1 MKISKSFKIY
11 IHIILAFL
19 ISKNVSADT
28 DFSKNIVIYEKP
40 KIIEELKFKDLNLQE
55 VDLTNKK
62 GNIMILN
69 FWATWCAPCR
79 REMPSL
85 EKLTF
90 ELPEIKVYAINME
103 KPNKLK
109 AQDFFKFIGVLSLD
123 IYFDPEL
130 KLVKQFKMRGLPTS
144 ILIDKNGKEFGR
156 IVGEIDFTNKE
167 FIKILKNRL
176 KIKNF
181 KNLKETLKVIFSE
194 INIQQS
200 KKNIIFFSPSG
211 ASFDSFKNFEDRG
224 HFFNQIIKKYINA
237 KR

>member
-11 IHIILAFL
+11 IHIILVFL
-19 ISKNVSADT
+19 ISKNVLADT

-40 KIIEELKFKDLNLQE
+40 KVIKELKFKDLNLQE
-55 VDLTNKK
+55 IDLTNKK

-69 FWATWCAPCR
+69 FWATWCMPCR

-85 EKLTF
+85 EKLTHKH
-90 ELPEIKVYAINME
+90 PEIKVYAINME

-156 IVGEIDFTNKE
+156 VVGEIDFVGDD
-167 FIKILKNRL
+167 FLKL
-176 KIKNF
+176 M
-181 KNLKETLKVIFSE
+181 
-194 INIQQS
+194 
-200 KKNIIFFSPSG
+200 
-211 ASFDSFKNFEDRG
+211 
-224 HFFNQIIKKYINA
+224 KKYI
-237 KR
+237 

>member
-11 IHIILAFL
+11 IHIIFVIL
-19 ISKNVSADT
+19 ISKNVFADG
-28 DFSKNIVIYEKP
+28 DFYKNVLIYEKP
-40 KIIEELKFKDLNLQE
+40 KAIKELKFKDLNLQD

-85 EKLTF
+85 EKLTHSF
-90 ELPEIKVYAINME
+90 PEIKVYAINME

-109 AQDFFKFIGVLSLD
+109 AQDFFKFLGVLSLD

-144 ILIDKNGKEFGR
+144 ILIDKNGNEFGR
-156 IVGEIDFTNKE
+156 IVGEIDFTDEK
-167 FIKILKNRL
+167 FIRL
-176 KIKNF
+176 M
-181 KNLKETLKVIFSE
+181 
-194 INIQQS
+194 
-200 KKNIIFFSPSG
+200 
-211 ASFDSFKNFEDRG
+211 
-224 HFFNQIIKKYINA
+224 KKYI
-237 KR
+237 

>member
-11 IHIILAFL
+11 IHIILVFL
-19 ISKNVSADT
+19 ISKNLFASD

-40 KIIEELKFKDLNLQE
+40 KVIKELKFKDLNLQE

-85 EKLTF
+85 EKLTHQY
-90 ELPEIKVYAINME
+90 PEVKVYAINME

-144 ILIDKNGKEFGR
+144 ILIDKDGNEFGR
-156 IVGEIDFTNKE
+156 VVGEIDFVDIN
-167 FIKILKNRL
+167 FLKILK
-176 KIKNF
+176 
-181 KNLKETLKVIFSE
+181 
-194 INIQQS
+194 
-200 KKNIIFFSPSG
+200 
-211 ASFDSFKNFEDRG
+211 
-224 HFFNQIIKKYINA
+224 KYI
-237 KR
+237 

>member
-11 IHIILAFL
+11 IHILLVFL
-19 ISKNVSADT
+19 VAKNVLADT

-40 KIIEELKFKDLNLQE
+40 KTIKELRFKDLNLQE

-85 EKLTF
+85 EKLTH
-90 ELPEIKVYAINME
+90 LHPKIKVYAINME

-144 ILIDKNGKEFGR
+144 ILINKDGKEFGR
-156 IVGEIDFTNKE
+156 IVGEIDFTNKD
-167 FIKILKNRL
+167 FIKLL
-176 KIKNF
+176 
-181 KNLKETLKVIFSE
+181 
-194 INIQQS
+194 Q
-200 KKNIIFFSPSG
+200 
-211 ASFDSFKNFEDRG
+211 
-224 HFFNQIIKKYINA
+224 KYI
-237 KR
+237 